1 MQIIG
6 LNTLDL
12 LLIFLLFIGLL
23 IGFLRGVGV
32 QLRSLA
38 SIWFGLL
45 IALWLYRPFSNRILQ
60 GLEMGKIVSDTL
72 AFLLMLFVAYHAI
85 RLIVSYLTKP
95 PEEKTRPIKKKGRVG
110 PVEPPQPSAM
120 QRIIL
125 GPLSTVASMVLGV
138 VLAIVWISIF
148 MGVIQFFFQTGAFSA
163 SGVSQPG
170 LTNQI
175 QTSALAPYFNRVLY
189 LIVQSL
195 SLFVLDD
202 GPNILE
208 TVVGNFTPEGG

>member
-1 MQIIG
+1 MQFVG

-23 IGFLRGVGV
+23 IGFLRGVGT

-38 SIWFGLL
+38 SIWLGLL

-60 GLEMGKIVSDTL
+60 GLEMGKVVSDTL
-72 AFLLMLFVAYHAI
+72 SFLLMLFVAYHAI
-85 RLIVSYLTKP
+85 RLIVSFLTRP
-95 PEEKTRPIKKKGRVG
+95 PEEKMKPIKPKGRVG
-110 PVEPPQPSAM
+110 PVEPPKPSAL
-120 QRIIL
+120 QRLIL
-125 GPLSTVASMVLGV
+125 GPVGTVLSMILGV

-148 MGVIQFFFQTGAFSA
+148 MGVLQFFFQTGAFSA
-163 SGVSQPG
+163 TGVSQPG
-170 LTNQI
+170 LVGQMQSST
-175 QTSALAPYFNRVLY
+175 LVPYFNRVLF

-195 SLFVLDD
+195 SLFVLDE

-208 TVVGNFTPEGG
+208 TVVGNFAPEGG

>member
-1 MQIIG
+1 MR
-6 LNTLDL
+6 TP
-12 LLIFLLFIGLL
+12 
-23 IGFLRGVGV
+23 
-32 QLRSLA
+32 SETSA
-38 SIWFGLL
+38 SISS
-45 IALWLYRPFSNRILQ
+45 AA
-60 GLEMGKIVSDTL
+60 L